1 MTTFALEHDYS
12 QREGGFTMAEF
23 QTVGKVSEIAPGE
36 MKLIDLAGEAVVVA
50 NVDGTFYAFGNKCT
64 HVGGPLAEGELDG
77 DTVICPWHATI
88 FDVKSGE
95 PMGGPG
101 EDSVPT
107 YEVRVEGD
115 DIQLA
120 KP

>member
-1 MTTFALEHDYS
+1 MKNPA
-12 QREGGFTMAEF
+12 R
-23 QTVGKVSEIAPGE
+23 GE
-36 MKLIDLAGEAVVVA
+36 AAKARRRRDDRLAGRIVDTAMDLAEEVSWEAVRLHRVA
-50 NVDGTFYAFGNKCT
+50 ERLNIS
-64 HVGGPLAEGELDG
+64 LADVSAHFRDLDG

>member
-1 MTTFALEHDYS
+1 
-12 QREGGFTMAEF
+12 MAEF
-23 QTVGKVSEIAPGE
+23 QTVAKASEIAPGE
-36 MKLIDLAGEAVVVA
+36 MKLIDLGGEGVVVA
-50 NVDGTFYAFGNKCT
+50 NVGGDFFAFGNKCT

-101 EDSVPT
+101 EDAVPT
-107 YEVRVEGD
+107 YEVRLVGD
-115 DIQLA
+115 DIQIA

>member
-1 MTTFALEHDYS
+1 
-12 QREGGFTMAEF
+12 MAEF
-23 QTVGKVSEIAPGE
+23 QTVANVSEIARGE
-36 MKLIDLAGEAVVVA
+36 MKLIDLAGDQVVVA

-64 HVGGPLAEGELDG
+64 HVGGPLVEGEIDG

-101 EDSVPT
+101 ENPVPT